1 MCVLQARAEAL
12 ATQQKLESSEEA
24 HARTK
29 AAMES
34 ELASTQ
40 AVAAA
45 AHKELGD
52 TMASRLQALMK
63 RLEDSDARGVTCL
76 VAFSREVTALEA
88 EAEALRKQMREARE
102 ERDGATRD
110 LASEIERLR
119 TLIRRMAGPAPPPSL
134 LQAVHLESLKRS
146 PNPVVLRTVSS
157 APALHPPPVPAPP
170 GLPGAPGAGQHAG
183 QHPLQRGAT
192 RTRGQHRTAGGA
204 AKWRRAPRVSPLWE
218 D

>member
-1 MCVLQARAEAL
+1 MCISQARAEAQ

-40 AVAAA
+40 AAAAA

-52 TMASRLQALMK
+52 TMASRLQALMN
-63 RLEDSDARGVTCL
+63 RLGDSDARGVTCL

-88 EAEALRKQMREARE
+88 EAEAHRKQMREARE
-102 ERDGATRD
+102 VADGATRD

-183 QHPLQRGAT
+183 QHPLQRGAA
-192 RTRGQHRTAGGA
+192 TRGRHRTAGGA